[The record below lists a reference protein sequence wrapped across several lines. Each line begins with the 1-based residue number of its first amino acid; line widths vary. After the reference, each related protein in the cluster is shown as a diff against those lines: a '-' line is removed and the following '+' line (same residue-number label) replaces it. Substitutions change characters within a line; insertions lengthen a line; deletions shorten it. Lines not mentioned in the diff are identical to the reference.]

1 VRFTAQF
8 ADEAYRL
15 LNTPRASNRSPP
27 LKALL
32 PSQQKT
38 VVIEYISDSE
48 SSTKAKDKVFDS
60 AGSSPRDTDSSID
73 EPSQELQK
81 QNEVEE
87 AVKLLVERFKRL
99 KPPPSKFWKDGPFLH
114 LSMDEFSFF
123 MLWHLFNVLYPL
135 FGSASCKTLTIGVL
149 SAFLRFLGPYIWKH
163 IKTGSC

>member
-1 VRFTAQF
+1 
-8 ADEAYRL
+8 
-15 LNTPRASNRSPP
+15 
-27 LKALL
+27 
-32 PSQQKT
+32 

-99 KPPPSKFWKDGPFLH
+99 KPPPSKF
-114 LSMDEFSFF
+114 
-123 MLWHLFNVLYPL
+123 
-135 FGSASCKTLTIGVL
+135 
-149 SAFLRFLGPYIWKH
+149 
-163 IKTGSC
+163 